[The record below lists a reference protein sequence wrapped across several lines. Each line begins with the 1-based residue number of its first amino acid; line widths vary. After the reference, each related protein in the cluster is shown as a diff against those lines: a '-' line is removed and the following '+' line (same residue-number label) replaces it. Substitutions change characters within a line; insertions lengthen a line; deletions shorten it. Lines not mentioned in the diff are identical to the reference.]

1 MRRTRLRPA
10 FLPLST
16 RFHCNLWVLTTC
28 SGGDPNAVSAAFKD
42 VTTDEIAD
50 AFKATAKKVFA
61 GADNKKI
68 L

>member
-1 MRRTRLRPA
+1 
-10 FLPLST
+10 
-16 RFHCNLWVLTTC
+16 
-28 SGGDPNAVSAAFKD
+28 

-50 AFKATAKKVFA
+50 AFKATAKKVLA

>member
-1 MRRTRLRPA
+1 
-10 FLPLST
+10 
-16 RFHCNLWVLTTC
+16 
-28 SGGDPNAVSAAFKD
+28 

-50 AFKATAKKVFA
+50 AFKATAEKMFA

>member
-1 MRRTRLRPA
+1 
-10 FLPLST
+10 
-16 RFHCNLWVLTTC
+16 
-28 SGGDPNAVSAAFKD
+28 

>member
-1 MRRTRLRPA
+1 
-10 FLPLST
+10 
-16 RFHCNLWVLTTC
+16 
-28 SGGDPNAVSAAFKD
+28 

-50 AFKATAKKVFA
+50 AFKATAEKVFA

>member
-1 MRRTRLRPA
+1 M
-10 FLPLST
+10 

-28 SGGDPNAVSAAFKD
+28 SGGDPNAVPAAFKD

-50 AFKATAKKVFA
+50 AFKATAEKVFA